1 MSKSGYKIQKKYSR
15 TRTFGAEV
23 HKSNIRVTRWHNK
36 YKILNYILIC
46 LPSPIVLHYSPI
58 KKRKEL
64 LGHPLYGFQ
73 LPFLQIV
80 TPRYLRDCT
89 CATCVPFICKSKL
102 LNNESMVL
110 LPASISLVFFTFMA
124 SLFSYGMSH

>member
-36 YKILNYILIC
+36 YKILNYIVIC

-58 KKRKEL
+58 RWRNEL
-64 LGHPLYGFQ
+64 LGHPVYDGFQ
-73 LPFLQIV
+73 LPFLSIV
-80 TPRYLRDCT
+80 TPRNLRDCK
-89 CATCVPFICKSKL
+89 PKS

-124 SLFSYGMSH
+124 SLFSYGMSY